1 MINIKVYFLWKS
13 HYEPI
18 STNIQDL
25 HVLGSDTAGTTTEW
39 EMAELLHNPKLLK
52 KAQQELDQVIGKGR
66 QVEESNFD
74 KLPYLSVNCEKKPP

>member
-1 MINIKVYFLWKS
+1 M
-13 HYEPI
+13 
-18 STNIQDL
+18 
-25 HVLGSDTAGTTTEW
+25 GSDTAGTTTEW

-74 KLPYLSVNCEKKPP
+74 KLPYLSVNCEKKNPKTPPSRTTFITLCCKK